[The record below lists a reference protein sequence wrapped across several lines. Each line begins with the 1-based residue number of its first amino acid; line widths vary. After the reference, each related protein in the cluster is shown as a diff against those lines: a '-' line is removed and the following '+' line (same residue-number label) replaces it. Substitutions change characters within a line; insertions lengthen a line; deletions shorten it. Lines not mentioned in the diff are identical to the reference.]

1 MYDYCKIQHADFR
14 NTGLSKGLDSP
25 FPHKDMNIDPT
36 FKHHGALEEKIEKDG
51 L

>member
-14 NTGLSKGLDSP
+14 NTGLSKRLDSP

-36 FKHHGALEEKIEKDG
+36 FVHHGALEEKIEKDG